1 MANTAE
7 DLTLALYGDLTLDSD
22 DSCVQPVQTKLKV
35 GQIVTV
41 SWDAGDKTLGTNRYV
56 WRCVGCQFDGQS
68 SAYAGLTMSNAGRT
82 GTATY
87 TVITA
92 GNILL
97 GGYAAELTNTAF
109 QGNFIKVKIADPE

>member
-7 DLTLALYGDLTLDSD
+7 DLTLALYGDLTFDSD

-41 SWDAGDKTLGTNRYV
+41 SWDAGNKTLGTNRYV

-109 QGNFIKVKIADPE
+109 QGNYIKVKIADPE